1 MSTPNTPTGSGAA
14 GAPRGHGPV
23 TMEPWALDDLE
34 FDLAELEP
42 ADWDAMAAR
51 IRWHMSTDYAIAL
64 KSIFGEALVS
74 GLGLAIAHHGSG
86 WIGDRLMHPRFRGPE
101 LEGHLVAALLKELE
115 AKGAT
120 TVSVLAE
127 APSIPVFEALGF
139 VPEGHYVTYAGGQ
152 CEVPTLD
159 EVELFEPHH
168 SLGVLRLDKLASGE
182 DRRALISEHF
192 YASRIFVNRA
202 SAGGPATAGKV
213 MGSYMVLLGEGLIL
227 AENPF
232 AGEELLRWHLP
243 HVTEITLPE
252 ANTAAIEFLQ
262 LRKYTEQK
270 RVLRMTRGPM
280 LNWRPEMLWGRVGNN
295 LG

>member
-1 MSTPNTPTGSGAA
+1 MVS
-14 GAPRGHGPV
+14 HGPI
-23 TMEPWALDDLE
+23 TTEPFALDDLE

-51 IRWHMSTDYAIAL
+51 IRWHLSTDYAIAL

-74 GLGLAIAHHGSG
+74 GLGLAIAHGTSG
-86 WIGDRLMHPRFRGPE
+86 WIGDRLMHPRFRGPD
-101 LEGHLVAALLKELE
+101 LEGALVGAVLKDLE
-115 AKGAT
+115 AKGCA

-127 APSIPVFEALGF
+127 EVSIPVFEAQGF
-139 VPEGHYVTYAGGQ
+139 VPDGYSVTSGGGQ

-182 DRRALISEHF
+182 DRRTLISEHF
-192 YASRIFVNRA
+192 YASRIFVNK
-202 SAGGPATAGKV
+202 GKV
-213 MGSYMVLLGEGLIL
+213 QGNYMVLLGEGLIV
-227 AENPF
+227 AENTF

-243 HVTEITLPE
+243 HVQEITLPE

-262 LRKYTEQK
+262 LRKYTEQR
-270 RVLRMTRGPM
+270 RVLRMVRGPK
-280 LNWRPEMLWGRVGNN
+280 LNWRPEMLWGRIGNN

>member
-1 MSTPNTPTGSGAA
+1 MTP
-14 GAPRGHGPV
+14 HGPI
-23 TMEPWALDDLE
+23 TIEPFALDDLE

-51 IRWHMSTDYAIAL
+51 IRWHISTDYAVAL

-74 GLGLAIAHHGSG
+74 GLGLAIAHNGSG
-86 WIGDRLMHPRFRGPE
+86 WIGDRLMHPRFRGPK
-101 LEGHLVAALLKELE
+101 LEGALVAALLKELE
-115 AKGAT
+115 AKGCT
-120 TVSVLAE
+120 TVSVLAAE
-127 APSIPVFEALGF
+127 AAIPVFTELGF
-139 VPEGHYVTYAGGQ
+139 VPDGHYVTYGGGQ

-192 YASRIFVNRA
+192 YASRIFVNK
-202 SAGGPATAGKV
+202 GKTQ
-213 MGSYMVLLGEGLIL
+213 GNYIVLLGEGLLL

-252 ANTAAIEFLQ
+252 ANTAAIDFLQ
-262 LRKYTEQK
+262 QRKYTEQK
-270 RVLRMTRGPM
+270 RVLRMVRGPK
-280 LNWRPEMLWGRVGNN
+280 LNWRPEMVWGRIGNN

>member
-1 MSTPNTPTGSGAA
+1 MSTPTPPADPKAFGE
-14 GAPRGHGPV
+14 HGPV
-23 TMEPWALDDLE
+23 TIEPWALDDLE

-51 IRWHMSTDYAIAL
+51 IRWHLSTDYAVAL

-74 GLGLAIAHHGSG
+74 GLGLAIAHNGSG

-101 LEGHLVAALLKELE
+101 LEGHILAALLKELE
-115 AKGAT
+115 AMGCT

-127 APSIPVFEALGF
+127 APSIPVFEAQGF
-139 VPEGHYVTYAGGQ
+139 VPDGHYVTYGGGQ
-152 CEVPTLD
+152 TEVPTLD
-159 EVELFEPHH
+159 EVELCEPHH
-168 SLGVLRLDKLASGE
+168 SLGILRLDKLASGE
-182 DRRALISEHF
+182 DRRTLISEHF

-202 SAGGPATAGKV
+202 SAGGPATAGKGKV
-213 MGSYMVLLGEGLIL
+213 IGAYMVLLGEGLIV
-227 AENPF
+227 AENTF
-232 AGEELLRWHLP
+232 AGEELLRWHMP
-243 HVTEITLPE
+243 HVQEITLPE

-270 RVLRMTRGPM
+270 RVLRMVRGPK
-280 LNWRPEMLWGRVGNN
+280 LNWRPEMVWGRVGNN